1 MLAENE
7 NFTVLQKFNP
17 KKSCR
22 FDSWFKYSRWK
33 WTVFNSLWR
42 RRQFVSL
49 YFGLCLSVSLHH
61 SISLADQQDCMNNT
75 WTVNHL
81 GTLYHSC
88 HLLCLGDTSIFT
100 HIHFFF
106 FQCLVHSLTYH
117 PQSVHFFIQYN
128 HAHTYTKLSSIRAEA
143 GTDKWKP
150 ILGFL
155 HLAFQSSIFGPF
167 RWVDPSINTTNQ
179 WNTQP
184 EKQ

>member
-49 YFGLCLSVSLHH
+49 YFGPCLSVSLHH

-75 WTVNHL
+75 WTANHL
-81 GTLYHSC
+81 GTLYPSC

-106 FQCLVHSLTYH
+106 FSVWSIPSLIIHNLSTSSFNIITH
-117 PQSVHFFIQYN
+117 THTQSYP
-128 HAHTYTKLSSIRAEA
+128 A
-143 GTDKWKP
+143 
-150 ILGFL
+150 
-155 HLAFQSSIFGPF
+155 
-167 RWVDPSINTTNQ
+167 
-179 WNTQP
+179 
-184 EKQ
+184 